1 MKLKKF
7 ILGAANFGNNYG
19 LKPKN
24 LSEKKIQEILSTS
37 SKLGLKIIDT
47 AQSYGKS
54 ENFIGKKLPKFKLKV
69 ITKITIDNKRKF
81 EPIKLPH

>member
-24 LSEKKIQEILSTS
+24 LSEKEIQEILSTS
-37 SKLGLKIIDT
+37 SKLGLKIID
-47 AQSYGKS
+47 QLNLMEHLKILL
-54 ENFIGKKLPKFKLKV
+54 EKNFQNL
-69 ITKITIDNKRKF
+69 N
-81 EPIKLPH
+81 